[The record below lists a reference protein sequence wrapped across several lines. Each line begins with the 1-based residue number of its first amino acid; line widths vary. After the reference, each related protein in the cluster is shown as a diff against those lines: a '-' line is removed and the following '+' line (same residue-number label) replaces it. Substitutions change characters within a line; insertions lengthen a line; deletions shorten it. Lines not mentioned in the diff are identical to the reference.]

1 MSAVHQVGLCYSPLA
16 SRVVLAEQG
25 AHGGKVHEVRDVTS
39 EFLMALVNY
48 VGEGELQFG
57 TDKEQ
62 FVVSLRRVPVNTLQ
76 AEPVVANDR

>member
-1 MSAVHQVGLCYSPLA
+1 MSAVHQVGLCYSPMA
-16 SRVVLAEQG
+16 SRVVLAE
-25 AHGGKVHEVRDVTS
+25 HEANGQAVLDVRDVTS

-62 FVVSLRRVPVNTLQ
+62 YVVSLRKVPLNTLQ
-76 AEPVVANDR
+76 TDPVIANDR